1 MEDRRNDIDSLVTS
15 IQVFTAKIDERVTF
29 LISNQVSIENSIRD
43 LTIDQKDIVKRLII
57 LESKNLDRIVDEI
70 RSLHDND
77 RLKIEKLSN
86 LESKIEHMEAIN
98 NSWVKV
104 LVSIADICMKVTIGC
119 GAGFLLYKLGI
130 NPSFLK

>member
-29 LISNQVSIENSIRD
+29 LIANQVAIENSIKD
-43 LTIDQKDIVKRLII
+43 LTVDQKDIVKRLII

-86 LESKIEHMEAIN
+86 LETKIEHMEAIN
-98 NSWVKV
+98 SSWIKV
-104 LVSIADICMKVTIGC
+104 LVNIADIIMKSLIGC
-119 GAGFLLYKLGI
+119 GIAFLLYKLGI
-130 NPSFLK
+130 NPALIK